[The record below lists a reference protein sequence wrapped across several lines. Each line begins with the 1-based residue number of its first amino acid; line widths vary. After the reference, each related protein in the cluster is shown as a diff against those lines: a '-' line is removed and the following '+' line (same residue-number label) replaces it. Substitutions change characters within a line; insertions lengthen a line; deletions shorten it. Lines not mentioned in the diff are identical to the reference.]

1 MSAAPADS
9 EWQVGWRIVL
19 ACAVANGTGIAL
31 LFYCFSLFL
40 IPMSTDL
47 GLTRTDTGIVQSL
60 IITAVLGAPV
70 IGRLTDLFGFR
81 PVFVVC
87 TLVLVLIGAR
97 LIQPRRAS
105 SVATPAATASAPGA
119 PGSAPRR

>member
-70 IGRLTDLFGFR
+70 IGRLTDPDNPCYNALEAKDWMIING
-81 PVFVVC
+81 
-87 TLVLVLIGAR
+87 
-97 LIQPRRAS
+97 
-105 SVATPAATASAPGA
+105 
-119 PGSAPRR
+119 